1 MSKRW
6 ALRWMKGCGSAFV
19 ALTSCW
25 PAVAGPGDKVFTV
38 ANYPVE
44 AEAKN
49 AVAAKDK
56 ALAEGQD
63 AAFRSLLKRLV
74 PVTAYN
80 QLTRLKTLKTADL
93 IDGVRSRSE
102 QNSPTRYIA
111 SFDFAFQADAVREV
125 LQREGVPFIAEQ
137 APEVVI
143 IPLMQTTAASANGSP
158 FVPATAAWNDAW
170 RGLDLENSISPARL
184 SILKP
189 EVHSD
194 TVKMI
199 LAGDGSADR
208 IVEGEYKTALV
219 IVALAEIDKPAK
231 QVHVTL
237 AGHDAAGPFSWKR
250 SYRASD
256 GDTAYA
262 MELATVVS
270 LGVLEGRW
278 KSLRLG
284 GGVASGQDVEI
295 DVVFDT
301 QDQWNEIRG
310 RVLDLQGVD
319 DVRVN
324 SISARNAQLGLKFP
338 GGGAALAGPLAQQGL
353 TLTQAGGGWQ
363 LRSAF

>member
-1 MSKRW
+1 MSQGL
-6 ALRWMKGCGSAFV
+6 ALKWSTGCGIAFL

-25 PAVAGPGDKVFTV
+25 PAMAGPGDKVFTV

-44 AEAKN
+44 AEANN

-80 QLTRLKTLKTADL
+80 QLTRLKSLKTADL

-111 SFDFAFQADAVREV
+111 SFDFAFQADAVRDV

-137 APEVVI
+137 APEVLI
-143 IPLMQTTAASANGSP
+143 IPLMQTTANSANASP
-158 FVPATAAWNDAW
+158 FTPASTAWNDAW
-170 RGLDLENSISPARL
+170 RGLDLENSVTPARL
-184 SILKP
+184 SVLQPHI
-189 EVHSD
+189 HSD
-194 TVKMI
+194 TVKMM
-199 LAGDGSADR
+199 LTGDGSADR
-208 IVEGEYKTALV
+208 IIEGEYKSALV

-262 MELATVVS
+262 MELASVIS

-284 GGVASGQDVEI
+284 GGIVSGQDVDIE
-295 DVVFDT
+295 VVFDT
-301 QDQWNEIRG
+301 EEQWNDIRG
-310 RVLDLQGVD
+310 RVLDLHGVD

-338 GGGAALAGPLAQQGL
+338 GGGAALAGTLAQQGL
-353 TLTQAGGGWQ
+353 TLTQAGGVWQ
-363 LRSAF
+363 LRSSY